1 MTEIVTAVVP
11 IIIITI
17 VVEITE
23 ISLKKRIVM
32 MSPQIYSAKM
42 TWN

>member
-23 ISLKKRIVM
+23 ISFKKRIVM